1 MTKGKACAVIRHDAL
16 PGVRSTHA
24 TSAYKRKRR
33 GQAAPEVLDL
43 IGGADEDRTH
53 DLLNAIQALSQTEL
67 RPHILY
73 PRSQATS
80 VPYPR
85 SQATSVLY
93 PRSQATS
100 VLYPRSQATSVKAR
114 SLTLRCWQN
123 SSPEAARILL
133 R

>member
-80 VPYPR
+80 V
-85 SQATSVLY
+85 
-93 PRSQATS
+93 
-100 VLYPRSQATSVKAR
+100 LYPRSQATSVKAR